1 MRQSVVQTYCSWM
14 FYLPLA
20 FIVPPR
26 LFYVHLQINLLYQFW
41 IHTKVVGQLG
51 ILEYILNTPSH
62 HRVHHGRNPRYL
74 DRNYGGVL
82 IIFDRMFGTFQVED
96 EEVFYGLVH
105 PAQSFSLW
113 SGQFAHFFYMASR
126 IWEERGF
133 WNKWAVIWKGPGWRA
148 GAPRFGFAS
157 DIPEI
162 DPSQGKYDPKLPTGH
177 YWYLGLNFVS
187 IVSFAIFVN
196 LGLLQTRSH
205 TVLTPK
211 TQIMMDNMKAPGE
224 VTSFEEEIYLQPDG
238 GILLLPSY
246 VWHAVLISLF
256 TLSLQSFALIS
267 DNWRWAPHFEAARC
281 FFFLGLDL
289 LCYLTAAPG
298 EHRIFW
304 YTDPAKRFTA
314 WSLGFV
320 LLRLNLLISGLYMV
334 HHIFVRDAPWN
345 MPRRTT
351 LRKHREE
358 IPIGQEETVEDVASL
373 EEKKKEDSALLSSPI
388 SLTDKANKSDDNSAT
403 KPTTGS
409 SSPLAPYSLDDDAES
424 ILVTAQK
431 RLQKYGDKTS
441 PLTAAVANAAD
452 NLAAVGAPESPL
464 INRLAGKQS
473 ASPIS
478 SPETKPRSK
487 AARTFP
493 VGVAM

>member
-1 MRQSVVQTYCSWM
+1 
-14 FYLPLA
+14 
-20 FIVPPR
+20 
-26 LFYVHLQINLLYQFW
+26 
-41 IHTKVVGQLG
+41 
-51 ILEYILNTPSH
+51 
-62 HRVHHGRNPRYL
+62 
-74 DRNYGGVL
+74 
-82 IIFDRMFGTFQVED
+82 
-96 EEVFYGLVH
+96 
-105 PAQSFSLW
+105 
-113 SGQFAHFFYMASR
+113 
-126 IWEERGF
+126 
-133 WNKWAVIWKGPGWRA
+133 
-148 GAPRFGFAS
+148 
-157 DIPEI
+157 
-162 DPSQGKYDPKLPTGH
+162 
-177 YWYLGLNFVS
+177 
-187 IVSFAIFVN
+187 
-196 LGLLQTRSH
+196 
-205 TVLTPK
+205 
-211 TQIMMDNMKAPGE
+211 
-224 VTSFEEEIYLQPDG
+224 
-238 GILLLPSY
+238 
-246 VWHAVLISLF
+246 
-256 TLSLQSFALIS
+256 
-267 DNWRWAPHFEAARC
+267 
-281 FFFLGLDL
+281 
-289 LCYLTAAPG
+289 
-298 EHRIFW
+298 
-304 YTDPAKRFTA
+304 
-314 WSLGFV
+314 
-320 LLRLNLLISGLYMV
+320 
-334 HHIFVRDAPWN
+334 